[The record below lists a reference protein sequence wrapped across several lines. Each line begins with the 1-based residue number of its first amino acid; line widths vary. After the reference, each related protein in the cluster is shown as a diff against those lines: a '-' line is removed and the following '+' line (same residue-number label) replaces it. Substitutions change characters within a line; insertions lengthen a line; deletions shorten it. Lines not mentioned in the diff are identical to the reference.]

1 MKFYKNI
8 ELRINGIKPELV
20 IPFQSYEEVSEELQE
35 LVNKEKSVLIDIRE
49 PKKQRTLEQ
58 NSMYWKL
65 VNNIAREIGSSD
77 KEVHLQMLKDYGVVK
92 GVYKVI
98 NGKLN
103 EKYFDEIDKDTYKV
117 YKGSS
122 EMNIKEFNRL
132 LEGAIYEAKELGL
145 EVMSYEEYYTRR

>member
-1 MKFYKNI
+1 
-8 ELRINGIKPELV
+8 
-20 IPFQSYEEVSEELQE
+20 
-35 LVNKEKSVLIDIRE
+35 
-49 PKKQRTLEQ
+49 
-58 NSMYWKL
+58 
-65 VNNIAREIGSSD
+65 
-77 KEVHLQMLKDYGVVK
+77 MLKDYGVVK

-132 LEGAIYEAKELGL
+132 LEGVIYEAKELGI